1 MKARLIMTKSEITQT
16 PRFLIKGCLS
26 FESTAMFVNCA
37 LAAMESAEWHFGKAP
52 SVQIW
57 QSSDIYGIGGSSS
70 DICGKSC
77 DHIIPPAETTSIFK
91 IQPAFKMSFHTFK
104 KLQKARQFSF
114 QGPKLIH
121 VLKTGSFSFVFI
133 KALPDW
139 LNLKVETASAIK
151 SYLKWMSDDPSIAFQ
166 NDHCMSPLW

>member
-1 MKARLIMTKSEITQT
+1 MIISVESKANHDKVRDHSNAKVSNQRLFKFWIDSNVCKLCFGSHG
-16 PRFLIKGCLS
+16 K
-26 FESTAMFVNCA
+26 
-37 LAAMESAEWHFGKAP
+37 HFGKAP

-57 QSSDIYGIGGSSS
+57 QSSDIYGIGGSS

-133 KALPDW
+133 KALLDW

-166 NDHCMSPLW
+166 NDHRMSPLL

>member
-37 LAAMESAEWHFGKAP
+37 LAAMESTLERRHQFKFDKVLTFMASAAAA
-52 SVQIW
+52 
-57 QSSDIYGIGGSSS
+57 S

-133 KALPDW
+133 KALLDW

-166 NDHCMSPLW
+166 NDHCMSPLL